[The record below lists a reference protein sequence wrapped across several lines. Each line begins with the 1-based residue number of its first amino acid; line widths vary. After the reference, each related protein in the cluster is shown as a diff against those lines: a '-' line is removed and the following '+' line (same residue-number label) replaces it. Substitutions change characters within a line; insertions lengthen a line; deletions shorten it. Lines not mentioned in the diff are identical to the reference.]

1 MNPKITQK
9 EINQVV
15 NILSKL
21 EPGYLPQEIFYQF
34 TRLYVTPIIELVPI
48 RKTDTGEIR
57 VLTIEREADDPH
69 WPGLIHTPGTVL
81 RANDESVENALN
93 RIQNKELKGMM
104 FEIKPI
110 FVHYDFHRVNRGME
124 LALVYVTEYSK
135 SIEGSVEVDPANFP
149 ENLVDTQINFIQ
161 KAIEHHETKNH

>member
-1 MNPKITQK
+1 MNPRITQK

-48 RKTDTGEIR
+48 RKTASGEIKI
-57 VLTIEREADDPH
+57 LTIKRELDDPH

-81 RANDESVENALN
+81 RANDEKIETALN
-93 RIQNKELKGMM
+93 RIKTEELNGIS
-104 FEIKPI
+104 FTTKPV
-110 FVHYDFHRVNRGME
+110 FTNYDFHKVNRGME
-124 LALVYVTEYSK
+124 LALIFVAEYEK
-135 SIEGSVEVDPANFP
+135 PIEGSIEIDLDNFP
-149 ENLVDTQINFIQ
+149 ENLVNTQINFIKQ
-161 KAIEHHETKNH
+161 AIEYYES